1 MVKVKITQRG
11 LRFARGSLLPTML
24 LVLWWWLTAIR
35 GYGGGILPTPAALV
49 TALRRLKSTGELVGH
64 IGISLRRI
72 GQGFSLAAG
81 LAIPFGILVAS
92 LPAFGQLTLPT
103 LEFLRQIPPVAWIPV
118 FILVLGIGEATKLA
132 VIVYA
137 AFFPIFMNTILGV
150 TQIDP
155 HYREVAR
162 LLQFSRWENLR
173 ELILPAATPSL
184 VTGVRLGLSN
194 SWRALVAAE
203 MLAAFSGL
211 GYMIMSA
218 RSLVRMDEVFIGIV
232 AIGLLGSCFDWGC
245 RVLEKHLLYWRG
257 E

>member
-1 MVKVKITQRG
+1 M
-11 LRFARGSLLPTML
+11 LPLVL
-24 LVLWWWLTAIR
+24 LVLWWWLTAIQDF
-35 GYGGGILPTPAALV
+35 GSGILPGPGSLVAALH
-49 TALRRLKSTGELVGH
+49 RLISTGELAAH
-64 IGISLRRI
+64 ISISLQRI
-72 GQGFSLAAG
+72 SQGFALAAG
-81 LAIPFGILVAS
+81 IAVPLGIVVAC
-92 LPAFGQLTLPT
+92 LPAFGQFVLPT

-150 TQIDP
+150 TQIDR
-155 HYREVAR
+155 HHREVAR
-162 LLQFSRWENLR
+162 LLQFSRWESLR

-184 VTGVRLGLSN
+184 ITGLRLGLSN

-218 RSLVRMDEVFIGIV
+218 RSLVRMDEVFIGIAV
-232 AIGLLGSCFDWGC
+232 IGLLGSGFDWGC
-245 RVLEKHLLYWRG
+245 RALEKHLLYWRSG
-257 E
+257 